1 MDYSYLHRDSSA
13 STNRREPASNANQN
27 LKFLSVAIIHG
38 SSPPPPPPPH
48 LETPEALSARGFS
61 CHSFSHL
68 RSLAKQPLLS
78 LAISPTPPVQIP
90 PPPPPNPVP
99 PTSSKQASPSPP
111 LVFLRCAPP
120 PARFVRE
127 FLIVIEPVRLRW
139 PPDARNLFD
148 EIPRRRGYS
157 PAIARFFCRDRT
169 RWRRWDISATRT
181 RCAPSRTFPRH
192 SAPFSGSGARDA
204 SSHLPI
210 SNSVGRGYGVCTVH
224 FCVVV

>member
-90 PPPPPNPVP
+90 LQIRFHQPAVSKPLPLRL
-99 PTSSKQASPSPP
+99 SSSYA
-111 LVFLRCAPP
+111 A
-120 PARFVRE
+120 
-127 FLIVIEPVRLRW
+127 RLR
-139 PPDARNLFD
+139 PL
-148 EIPRRRGYS
+148 
-157 PAIARFFCRDRT
+157 
-169 RWRRWDISATRT
+169 
-181 RCAPSRTFPRH
+181 
-192 SAPFSGSGARDA
+192 GSSA
-204 SSHLPI
+204 SS
-210 SNSVGRGYGVCTVH
+210 
-224 FCVVV
+224 